1 MIRMATGAEGGESVA
16 SSLDRA
22 SAVLEAAGVEQPRRD
37 ARLLLAEALG
47 GRPDLV
53 TGYPER
59 PLDPD
64 QASRFRVLVGRRAAR
79 EPVSRVLGRREFWS
93 LDLRINADVLDPRPE
108 SETVVEA
115 VLERIGDR
123 QAPVRILD
131 LGTGS
136 GCLLLALLSELPRAR
151 GLGVDISPAALAVAR
166 ENARA
171 VGLSPRAAFRQGNWA
186 QGLTGSWQVIVSNP
200 PYIMDSDIAD
210 LAPEVARYDP
220 KLALSG
226 GADGLAAYRS
236 LAPEVARLLASSG
249 ILALEVGAGQ
259 AGEVGRL
266 LGAAGLAGV
275 DCMRDLG
282 GVERCVLATRDAA
295 LGTDLIG
302 GVKKTVG
309 KRRIRD

>member
-1 MIRMATGAEGGESVA
+1 MNRSKTDSDSVA

-22 SAVLEAAGVEQPRRD
+22 AALLGAAGVEQPRRD

-47 GRPDLV
+47 GRPELV

-59 PLDPD
+59 LLDPG
-64 QASRFRVLVGRRAAR
+64 QASRFRALVGRRAAR
-79 EPVSRVLGRREFWS
+79 EPVSRILGRREFWS
-93 LDLRINADVLDPRPE
+93 LDLCIGADVLDPRPE

-115 VLERIGDR
+115 VLGRIGDR
-123 QAPVRILD
+123 EAPVRILD

-151 GLGVDISPAALAVAR
+151 GLGVDISPAALAIAR
-166 ENARA
+166 ENARRL
-171 VGLSPRAAFRQGNWA
+171 GLSPRTAFRPGNWA

-200 PYIMDSDIAD
+200 PYIMDHEIAG

-220 KLALSG
+220 RLALSG

-236 LAPEVARLLASSG
+236 LAPQVARLLASNG

-266 LGAAGLAGV
+266 LGAAGLTGV
-275 DCMRDLG
+275 ACMRDLG
-282 GVERCVLATRDAA
+282 GVERCVLATRGAA

-302 GVKKTVG
+302 GMKKTVG
-309 KRRIRD
+309 KRRIHD